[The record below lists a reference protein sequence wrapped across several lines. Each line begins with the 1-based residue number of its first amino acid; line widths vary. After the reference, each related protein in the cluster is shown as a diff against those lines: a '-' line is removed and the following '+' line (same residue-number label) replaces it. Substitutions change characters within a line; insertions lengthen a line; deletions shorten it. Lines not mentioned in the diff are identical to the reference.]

1 MAYWKEGNYEQSR
14 HHFLY
19 ADQMSD
25 FSQMLVEMSIHH
37 GYPGEYDLFVTQAV
51 LHLLVLQKV
60 KVANGLFVNYI
71 NQHLAFPSSDPPF
84 KVPLLN
90 FLWLLLEAI
99 ERKSVSVFRVLR
111 VLYKPSL
118 DRDADYTLLLD
129 KVGTFFF
136 GEPVQAENKGLLESL
151 FGEYINKY
159 PAVALLLCGCL
170 SVECTC
176 LPSCLFVFQEA

>member
-1 MAYWKEGNYEQSR
+1 
-14 HHFLY
+14 
-19 ADQMSD
+19 MSD

-99 ERKSVSVFRVLR
+99 ERFLTVNICLICSISWLI
-111 VLYKPSL
+111 
-118 DRDADYTLLLD
+118 
-129 KVGTFFF
+129 VG
-136 GEPVQAENKGLLESL
+136 S
-151 FGEYINKY
+151 
-159 PAVALLLCGCL
+159 L
-170 SVECTC
+170 SVCSEY
-176 LPSCLFVFQEA
+176 

>member
-1 MAYWKEGNYEQSR
+1 
-14 HHFLY
+14 
-19 ADQMSD
+19 
-25 FSQMLVEMSIHH
+25 
-37 GYPGEYDLFVTQAV
+37 
-51 LHLLVLQKV
+51 
-60 KVANGLFVNYI
+60 
-71 NQHLAFPSSDPPF
+71 
-84 KVPLLN
+84 
-90 FLWLLLEAI
+90 
-99 ERKSVSVFRVLR
+99 
-111 VLYKPSL
+111 LYKPSL